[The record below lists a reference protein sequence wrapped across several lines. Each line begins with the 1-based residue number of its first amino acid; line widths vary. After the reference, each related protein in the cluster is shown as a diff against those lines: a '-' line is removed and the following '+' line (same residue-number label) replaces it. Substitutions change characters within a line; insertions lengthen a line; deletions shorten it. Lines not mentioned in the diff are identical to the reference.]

1 MKSKNRWGVMLL
13 LSTAVLGLSAAVG
26 LGAEGAGKKAAE
38 AAPAPQKSEDSVHI
52 TVQTVPPRK
61 AVVKWGTKNLGMI
74 PVPKALTLVRPRD
87 SGPMDLVI
95 RASGYLPVHTRAYTF
110 SDSRLAVKLTAISE
124 KNTLF
129 GYREELPPEGAA
141 TPDGGVAPPAP
152 SAPTPAPVGTPA
164 PVPGP
169 VPQQ

>member
-1 MKSKNRWGVMLL
+1 MKSKNRWGMILL
-13 LSTAVLGLSAAVG
+13 LSTAVLGLGVAVG
-26 LGAEGAGKKAAE
+26 LGAEGASKKTAE
-38 AAPAPQKSEDSVHI
+38 AAPAPQKSEDSVRI

-61 AVVKWGTKNLGMI
+61 AVVKWGSKNLGMI
-74 PVPKALTLVRPRD
+74 PVPKALILVRPRD

-110 SDSRLAVKLTAISE
+110 SDSRLAVKLTALSE

-129 GYREELPPEGAA
+129 GYREELPPEG

-152 SAPTPAPVGTPA
+152 SAPTPTPVGTPPA

-169 VPQQ
+169 VPQP